1 MKKKKQSD
9 VTLIRVFITGLA
21 LILLLAGGLYYR
33 RQAANQELL
42 RQEQAQKEAALRSRE
57 NFIKVVAPLAQKADK
72 PSGLFP
78 SVTIAQ
84 ACLESN
90 YGQSTL
96 ARQYNNLFGVKGS
109 DPNTTKLLSTKEY
122 ENGRWVE
129 TTGRFQ
135 VYDSYA
141 AAIQAH
147 AQLLVNG
154 TSWNRGQ
161 YQHVLWAQNYREQA
175 QALYRDGYATD
186 PGYPAKLTTII
197 EQYHLNRYDN

>member
-1 MKKKKQSD
+1 MNKKKQSD
-9 VTLIRVFITGLA
+9 LALIRVFIAGLA

-57 NFIKVVAPLAQKADK
+57 NFIKTVAPLAQKAGK
-72 PSGLFP
+72 PYGLFP

-122 ENGRWVE
+122 ENGHWVQV
-129 TTGRFQ
+129 TGRFQ

-141 AAIQAH
+141 SAIQAH

-161 YQHVLWAQNYREQA
+161 YQDVLQAKNYREQA
-175 QALYRDGYATD
+175 QALYHDGYATD
-186 PGYPAKLTTII
+186 PGYPAKLTTLI
-197 EQYHLNRYDN
+197 EQYHLDKYDH

>member
-42 RQEQAQKEAALRSRE
+42 RQEQAQKEAALRSRG
-57 NFIKVVAPLAQKADK
+57 NFIKVVASLAQKADK

-84 ACLESN
+84 ACLESD

-161 YQHVLWAQNYREQA
+161 YQHVLRAQNYREQA

-197 EQYHLNRYDN
+197 EQYHLDRYDN